1 MPLIALWAS
10 NPTAIGQF
18 TVEQIVAAAG
28 PAISAIIP
36 IALKNFASTYP
47 GN

>member
-1 MPLIALWAS
+1 MPLLALWAS

-28 PAISAIIP
+28 SGD
-36 IALKNFASTYP
+36 LRDNSDCVQELREY
-47 GN
+47 